1 MTFYRLLLALLLSL
15 GSTVGLVDLTEI
27 GNGAD
32 PNGIQ
37 ADVGNQADPNGS
49 EVDKGNQADP
59 DGLEAD
65 KGNQADPNG

>member
-15 GSTVGLVDLTEI
+15 GSTVGLVGTGDK
-27 GNGAD
+27 GNQID
-32 PNGIQ
+32 PNGFESE
-37 ADVGNQADPNGS
+37 VGNQADPNGS